1 MFVMILK
8 RLGAAVLVLLLVSL
22 SIFVATRVLPGD
34 AAQAILGRDATPE
47 RLAALRAQLDLTGS
61 PVSQYAD
68 WLVALLHLDFGTS
81 LSNGRPVSGLL
92 FDRVSNSVVLMLAA
106 AVIGVVPAIL
116 LGGWTAY
123 RRDSV
128 VDHAATV
135 LSLLVSALPEF
146 VVGMLLIILLSTGL
160 LHLLPATA
168 TMTPILGHPAQLVLP
183 ALTLGLAI
191 IPYILRMV
199 RASLI
204 EVLESDYVQF
214 ARLSGLSEATVFFR
228 YAAIN
233 VLGTTAQV
241 VALQL
246 AYLAGGVVVVEYLFG
261 FPGIGTAI
269 VDAVNNRDLPMIQAT
284 TLFIAAFYIIV
295 NLIADALT
303 ALANPRTRHAA
314 K

>member
-1 MFVMILK
+1 MLAMLSK

-22 SIFVATRVLPGD
+22 SIFLATQILPGD

-47 RLAALRAQLDLTGS
+47 RLEALRAQLRLSGN
-61 PVSQYAD
+61 PASQYVE
-68 WLVALLHLDFGTS
+68 WLWSAVRLDFGTS
-81 LSNGRPVSGLL
+81 LSNSRPVAALL
-92 FDRVSNSVVLMLAA
+92 ADRIANSMVLMAAA
-106 AVIGVVPAIL
+106 AVIGIVPAVL

-123 RRDSV
+123 RRDGLI
-128 VDHAATV
+128 DHLSTAV
-135 LSLLVSALPEF
+135 SLLVAALPEF
-146 VVGMLLIILLSTGL
+146 VIGMLLVIVLATGVF
-160 LHLLPATA
+160 HVLPATA
-168 TMTPILGHPAQLVLP
+168 TLTPILGNPAQLVLP

-214 ARLSGLSEATVFFR
+214 ARLSGLSERTVFFR
-228 YAAIN
+228 YAVIN
-233 VLGTTAQV
+233 ILGATAQV
-241 VALQL
+241 VMLQL

-269 VDAVNNRDLPMIQAT
+269 VDAVNNRDLPVIQAI
-284 TLFIAAFYIIV
+284 TLFIAAFYIAV
-295 NLIADALT
+295 NLLADALT
-303 ALANPRTRHAA
+303 ALANPRIRHAG

>member
-1 MFVMILK
+1 MLAMLSK

-22 SIFVATRVLPGD
+22 SIFLATQILPGD

-47 RLAALRAQLDLTGS
+47 RLEALRAQLRLSGN
-61 PVSQYAD
+61 PASQYVE
-68 WLVALLHLDFGTS
+68 WLWSAIQLDFGTS
-81 LSNGRPVSGLL
+81 LSNGRPVAALL
-92 FDRVSNSVVLMLAA
+92 ADRIANSMVLMAAA
-106 AVIGVVPAIL
+106 AVIGIVPAVL

-123 RRDSV
+123 RRDGLI
-128 VDHAATV
+128 DHLSTAV
-135 LSLLVSALPEF
+135 SLLVAALPEF
-146 VVGMLLIILLSTGL
+146 VIGMLLVIVLATGVF
-160 LHLLPATA
+160 HVLPATA
-168 TMTPILGHPAQLVLP
+168 TLTPILGNPAQLVLP

-214 ARLSGLSEATVFFR
+214 ARLSGLSERTVFFR
-228 YAAIN
+228 YAVIN
-233 VLGTTAQV
+233 ILGATAQV
-241 VALQL
+241 VMLQL

-269 VDAVNNRDLPMIQAT
+269 VDAVNNRDLPVIQAI
-284 TLFIAAFYIIV
+284 TLFIAAFYIAV
-295 NLIADALT
+295 NLLADALT
-303 ALANPRTRHAA
+303 ALANPRIRHAG